1 MMMPMNVRRIACSL
15 LLLAAGAACSTSG
28 ANAARPRKNSAV
40 ITTEELRSSPHP
52 TLLAMIRAERPH
64 WLRTTQTT
72 ITNRPDTVMVYQD
85 NFRLGGV
92 ALLEMFRPA
101 TIYSVQYFSASDAN
115 GRYGAGHEGGVI
127 NVRTT
132 PPR

>member
-1 MMMPMNVRRIACSL
+1 MNPMTVRRLAFSL
-15 LLLAAGAACSTSG
+15 LLLSAAACSTSG
-28 ANAARPRKNSAV
+28 SAAARPRKNRAV
-40 ITTEELRSSPHP
+40 LTAEELRASPHP
-52 TLLAMIRAERPH
+52 TLLALIQAERPH

-92 ALLEMFRPA
+92 ALLAMFRPA
-101 TIYSVQYFSASDAN
+101 TVYSVQYYSASDAN
-115 GRYGAGHEGGVI
+115 GRFGAGHDGGVI